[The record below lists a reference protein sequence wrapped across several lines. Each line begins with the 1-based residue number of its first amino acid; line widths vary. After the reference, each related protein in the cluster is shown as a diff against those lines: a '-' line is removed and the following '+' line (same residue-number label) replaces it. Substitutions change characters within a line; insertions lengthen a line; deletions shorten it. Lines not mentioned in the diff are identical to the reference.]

1 MSELDI
7 RPISAAETR
16 PLRHRVLRPHQPPE
30 SLVYDGDDA
39 PDTLHVG
46 GFLPDGTLV
55 AVASV
60 YRESRPEDGVRRG
73 FRLRGMA
80 VDPSHQGR
88 GYGARLVEACGAHA
102 RSLGGKELWCNA
114 RTSASGFYTRQGFD
128 TEGPPFE
135 IEGIGPHFEM
145 RQYLG

>member
-1 MSELDI
+1 MSELDV

-16 PLRHRVLRPHQPPE
+16 PLRHRVLRPSQPPE
-30 SLVYDGDDA
+30 SLVFPGDDG

-46 GFLPDGTLV
+46 GFLDGALV

-60 YRESRPEDGVRRG
+60 YRESRPEDGRQRG

-80 VDPSHQGR
+80 VEPAHHGR
-88 GYGARLVEACGAHA
+88 GFGALLVDACAAHA
-102 RSLGGKELWCNA
+102 RSLGGEELWCNA
-114 RTSASGFYTRQGFD
+114 RTSAAGFYTRQGFD

-135 IEGIGPHFEM
+135 IEGIGPHVVK
-145 RQYLG
+145 RKHLG

>member
-1 MSELDI
+1 MADLEVRS
-7 RPISAAETR
+7 ISAAETR
-16 PLRHRVLRPHQPPE
+16 PLRQRVLRPHQSPE
-30 SLVYDGDDA
+30 ALVYDGDDA

-46 GFLPDGTLV
+46 GFLPDGRLV

-80 VDPSHQGR
+80 VEPSEQGR
-88 GYGARLVEACGAHA
+88 GHGARLVEACGEHA
-102 RSLGGKELWCNA
+102 RSLGGRELWCNA

-135 IEGIGPHFEM
+135 IEGIGPHFVM